1 MGVARSRATRRRR
14 LLAAALS
21 GGAHA
26 LAVLAVVFA
35 RAEPPA
41 ALDLAPMEVAL
52 VPLPPPPVID
62 PPADTPEPE
71 PEPEPAP
78 PSERRERAVE
88 TPPPRVP
95 VRPTPVPPRVPV
107 EPIPVEP
114 NLAQGDANAEVSES
128 ELAGAGTAATGGG
141 GGGSCN
147 MTRRL
152 QAALR
157 DDRRVRAAVADA
169 YRGRALRVWDGDWVR
184 HAGQEGAGLAQVREA
199 ILWEVGFAP
208 EACRRE
214 RMRGLVVIALTDA
227 PGGARLVVGAPAWRW
242 SDLLTTQGRPAG

>member
-1 MGVARSRATRRRR
+1 MASARSRNAPRRRRR
-14 LLAAALS
+14 LLAAAVS
-21 GGAHA
+21 GGAHV
-26 LAVLAVVFA
+26 LAVLAVAFA
-35 RAEPPA
+35 RPEPPA
-41 ALDLAPMEVAL
+41 PLNLSPMQVAL

-62 PPADTPEPE
+62 PPAENQEPK
-71 PEPEPAP
+71 PEPAP
-78 PSERRERAVE
+78 RTEGRERPLE
-88 TPPPRVP
+88 PPPPRVP
-95 VRPTPVPPRVPV
+95 VRPTPIPPQVPV
-107 EPIPVEP
+107 QPIPAEP
-114 NLAQGDANAEVSES
+114 NIAQGDANAEVSES
-128 ELAGAGTAATGGG
+128 ELAGAGTAATGAGG
-141 GGGSCN
+141 GGQCN

-157 DDRRVRAAVADA
+157 DDRRVRAAVAEA

-214 RMRGLVVIALTDA
+214 RMQGLVVIALTDA

-242 SDLLTTQGRPAG
+242 SDLLVTGGRPSG

>member
-1 MGVARSRATRRRR
+1 V
-14 LLAAALS
+14 S
-21 GGAHA
+21 GGAHVLA
-26 LAVLAVVFA
+26 LAAVMLARPEA
-35 RAEPPA
+35 PPA
-41 ALDLAPMEVAL
+41 VDLAPMTVAL
-52 VPLPPPPVID
+52 VPLPPPPVIQ
-62 PPADTPEPE
+62 PAETPSPE

-78 PSERRERAVE
+78 RAEAQERPVE
-88 TPPPRVP
+88 PPPRRIP
-95 VRPTPVPPRVPV
+95 VRRTPIPPQVPV
-107 EPIPVEP
+107 EPIPAEP
-114 NLAQGDANAEVSES
+114 APYPGDANAEVSES
-128 ELAGAGTAATGGG
+128 ELAGAGTAASAGRGGA
-141 GGGSCN
+141 CN

-157 DDRRVRAAVADA
+157 EDRRVRAAVAEA

-214 RMRGLVVIALTDA
+214 PVRGLVVIALSDA

-242 SDLLTTQGRPAG
+242 SDLLVTGGRPAG